1 MGILWSARTFLWRR
15 HAGERECQGEADQL
29 DQLRAD
35 VDEEYAVQLGRATS
49 ELG

>member
-29 DQLRAD
+29 DQFRAD
-35 VDEEYAVQLGRATS
+35 ADEEYALRLGRSTLD
-49 ELG
+49 LG